1 MDYIPIARPISRWLK
16 KSSGS
21 TEIEIQSRRY
31 SILRDSMGNEIE
43 LEGGMGIAYKCSI
56 HSGSHGPTTGYI
68 KHPKLD
74 KRSESEIL
82 ENLNAKNAE
91 IIAEVNL
98 QKRVHSIGYAP
109 AVVGSGLFSALP
121 EDPKFQ
127 MFIQEEAV
135 GESFY
140 DLKDSLTIEERL
152 DVLENHFFPAIQT
165 LHEHN
170 IYHSDLDINHVFF
183 DTSTKELE
191 IIDWGGGVIAT
202 ETEDRIKPNVGGK
215 ANYSPAEQKREDDR
229 TYYTPQS
236 EIYSVGAVAYYFLR
250 DNKNGEDDSADCF
263 GKHEQYDV
271 YNYETK
277 YQESIPSQVAEA
289 IRKATME
296 DPLKR
301 FQSIEELIEA
311 WGGSQKSNLTS
322 LVVANRDQVLSE
334 INIENES
341 FSHLGLDISMVGS
354 QHNPNWS
361 IIGEFDFF
369 MTEGSK
375 AGQWKTVEKLEII
388 DRPYIIRIDGE
399 ILLVNVQVIE
409 SYTDDVFEQEEVET
423 DGFEEKTSGDIYI
436 KIGTANDNRTILKNP
451 ITTSTI
457 YVNEDEIDS
466 RFFRI

>member
-74 KRSESEIL
+74 KISESEIL

-109 AVVGSGLFSALP
+109 SVVGSGLFSALP

-183 DTSTKELE
+183 DTSTKKLE

-202 ETEDRIKPNVGGK
+202 ETEDRIKAKVGGK
-215 ANYSPAEQKREDDR
+215 ANYSPAEQREVDR
-229 TYYTPQS
+229 IYYTPQS

-250 DNKNGEDDSADCF
+250 DDKNGEDDSADCF

-271 YNYETK
+271 YNYDTK

-301 FQSIEELIEA
+301 FDSIEELIEA

-322 LVVANRDQVLSE
+322 LVVANRNQVLSE

-341 FSHLGLDISMVGS
+341 FSHSGLDIVMFGS

-361 IIGEFDFF
+361 ISGEFDFF

-375 AGQWKTVEKLEII
+375 AGQWKTVEKLEIF

-399 ILLVNVQVIE
+399 VLLLDVRVIE
-409 SYTDDVFEQEEVET
+409 SATGDAFEVKEVET
-423 DGFEEKTSGDIYI
+423 DGFEEKTSGEIYI
-436 KIGTANDNRTILKNP
+436 KIGTTDDNRTILKNP

-457 YVNEDEIDS
+457 YVNEDEINS

>member
-1 MDYIPIARPISRWLK
+1 
-16 KSSGS
+16 
-21 TEIEIQSRRY
+21 
-31 SILRDSMGNEIE
+31 MGNEIE

-74 KRSESEIL
+74 MTSKSELL
-82 ENLNAKNAE
+82 ENLNARNAE
-91 IIAEVNL
+91 IINEVNL

-109 AVVGSGLFSALP
+109 SVVGSGLFSALP

-135 GESFY
+135 GKSFY

-152 DVLENHFFPAIQT
+152 DVLENHFLPAIQT

-183 DTSTKELE
+183 DASKKKLE

-202 ETEDRIKPNVGGK
+202 KTEDRIKPKVGGK
-215 ANYSPAEQKREDDR
+215 VNYSPAEQKREVDR
-229 TYYTPQS
+229 IYYTPQS

-250 DNKNGEDDSADCF
+250 DDKNGEDDSADCF
-263 GKHEQYDV
+263 GDHEQYDV
-271 YNYETK
+271 HNYEPK
-277 YQESIPSQVAEA
+277 YQESIPSRVAEA

-296 DPLKR
+296 DPLER

-311 WGGSQKSNLTS
+311 WEGSQKSNLTS
-322 LVVANRDQVLSE
+322 LVVTNRDQVLSE

-341 FSHLGLDISMVGS
+341 FSHLGLNISMFGS
-354 QHNPNWS
+354 QHNPSWS
-361 IIGEFDFF
+361 IRGNFDYF

-375 AGQWKTVEKLEII
+375 AGRWKTAEKLEVI
-388 DRPYIIRIDGE
+388 DRPYIIRKDGE
-399 ILLVNVQVIE
+399 VLLLDVRVVK
-409 SYTDDVFEQEEVET
+409 SATDDAIEQEEDEYTEFQEKDSEQIYMQLMKT
-423 DGFEEKTSGDIYI
+423 DE
-436 KIGTANDNRTILKNP
+436 NRTIMQLMKTDENRTMLRNS
-451 ITTSTI
+451 IGETI
-457 YVNEDEIDS
+457 YVTDEELKS

>member
-1 MDYIPIARPISRWLK
+1 M
-16 KSSGS
+16 
-21 TEIEIQSRRY
+21 E
-31 SILRDSMGNEIE
+31 NEIE
-43 LEGGMGIAYKCSI
+43 KVGGMGIAYKCSI
-56 HSGSHGPTTGYI
+56 HPRFHGARKTGYI

-74 KRSESEIL
+74 VISESELL
-82 ENLNAKNAE
+82 ENLKERNAE
-91 IIAEVNL
+91 IIDEVNL
-98 QKRVHSIGYAP
+98 QKIVHSIGHAP
-109 AVVGSGLFSALP
+109 SVVGSGLFSALP

-152 DVLENHFFPAIQT
+152 DVLENYFFPAIQT

-191 IIDWGGGVIAT
+191 IIDWGGGVIAPESVDT
-202 ETEDRIKPNVGGK
+202 IKPKVGGK
-215 ANYSPAEQKREDDR
+215 GNYSPVEQKREEDR
-229 TYYTPQS
+229 MYYTPQS

-250 DNKNGEDDSADCF
+250 DDKNGEDDSADCF
-263 GKHEQYDV
+263 GDHEQYDV
-271 YNYETK
+271 HNYEPK
-277 YQESIPSQVAEA
+277 YQESIPFRVAEA

-296 DPLKR
+296 DPLER
-301 FQSIEELIEA
+301 FQSVEELIEA

-341 FSHLGLDISMVGS
+341 FSHLGLDIVMFGS

-361 IIGEFDFF
+361 ISGEFDFF

-375 AGQWKTVEKLEII
+375 AGQWKTVEKLEIF
-388 DRPYIIRIDGE
+388 DRPYIIRKDGE
-399 ILLVNVQVIE
+399 VLLLDVRVVESATGDAIE
-409 SYTDDVFEQEEVET
+409 VEEIET
-423 DGFEEKTSGDIYI
+423 DGFEEKTSGEIYI
-436 KIGTANDNRTILKNP
+436 KIGTTDDNRTILKNP
-451 ITTSTI
+451 ITNHTI
-457 YVNEDEIDS
+457 FVNKEEINS
-466 RFFRI
+466 GFFRI